1 MTEIVAWKL
10 IAYDEDNNEIILN
23 DDIDNWLAQEID
35 DYMTEIEVVGK
46 CEVCDMILL
55 EGDEEMKVHNFQ
67 NTYNAVFC
75 GQMHFEEFIKKW
87 NANARDD

>member
-46 CEVCDMILL
+46 CEVCDMVLL
-55 EGDEEMKVHNFQ
+55 EGDEEMIVDNFQ
-67 NTYNAVFC
+67 HTYNAIFC
-75 GQMHFEEFIKKW
+75 GQMHYEEFVKKW
-87 NANARDD
+87 KANARDD

>member
-1 MTEIVAWKL
+1 
-10 IAYDEDNNEIILN
+10 
-23 DDIDNWLAQEID
+23 
-35 DYMTEIEVVGK
+35 MTEIEVVGK